1 VLPIAGKPGRD
12 PTLKRHAR
20 YTGIRTPPTATR
32 RVCEQVL
39 RFLLHSIEQQLS
51 DGSIGVDLGRRPWV
65 GEGATTSEIPPS
77 QHRVARRGAEG
88 ERVAKHVTVEQ
99 EARGSVL
106 TGGGAT
112 DLGWRSWVGEEATDL
127 AWLVCADL
135 GRRLHEENHSG
146 ARRQLGPLDEWI
158 GPRPKKMVWRV
169 ILEVLLQLF
178 DFFRIN
184 FFKSL

>member
-1 VLPIAGKPGRD
+1 
-12 PTLKRHAR
+12 
-20 YTGIRTPPTATR
+20 
-32 RVCEQVL
+32 
-39 RFLLHSIEQQLS
+39 
-51 DGSIGVDLGRRPWV
+51 
-65 GEGATTSEIPPS
+65 
-77 QHRVARRGAEG
+77 
-88 ERVAKHVTVEQ
+88 VAKHVTVEQ

-169 ILEVLLQLF
+169 ILEGTVATL
-178 DFFRIN
+178 
-184 FFKSL
+184 